1 MLRQGRGSSLGR
13 NLRTSIEVIDGDDL
27 SLPFFGM
34 SSCMHLISGH
44 TVLNLAVRI
53 LIQAKSK
60 EWRNRFLHTFDIAS
74 FYAGSMSVHEFS
86 VRLSPLQD
94 FHTIAI
100 HLGYEK
106 FMSIIHVG
114 VKILEPFT
122 PSVSPSILA
131 CLLGFGLVGG
141 LASHHI
147 PCVHAKQVR
156 SLNLLLTEWI
166 HRLTDL

>member
-44 TVLNLAVRI
+44 TVLSLAVRI

-60 EWRNRFLHTFDIAS
+60 EWRNKFLHTFDIAS

-86 VRLSPLQD
+86 VRLSSLQD

-114 VKILEPFT
+114 VKILIAVNTICLSIHTGLPAGFWAGWLAG
-122 PSVSPSILA
+122 VSFHPMCTCTQS
-131 CLLGFGLVGG
+131 
-141 LASHHI
+141 
-147 PCVHAKQVR
+147 K
-156 SLNLLLTEWI
+156 
-166 HRLTDL
+166 